1 MLDKDVQPC
10 NLYLSTPDGFMMPPN
25 LKVQALFEL
34 QGSNFVASDP
44 IMLKQVSQESK
55 VGILG

>member
-10 NLYLSTPDGFMMPPN
+10 NLYLSTPDGYLMPPN

-34 QGSNFVASDP
+34 QGSNFVALEP
-44 IMLKQVSQESK
+44 IMLKQVSKESR
-55 VGILG
+55 VGIFG